1 MMETAMVEDGGRR
14 PKANDRQ
21 DLVYIKSVMFYCQ
34 LESTAHESL
43 QITTEDERECGGL
56 SCPAA
61 EPG

>member
-1 MMETAMVEDGGRR
+1 MDGGRR
-14 PKANDRQ
+14 PKASDRQ
-21 DLVYIKSVMFYCQ
+21 RQDYIKSVYVLFW